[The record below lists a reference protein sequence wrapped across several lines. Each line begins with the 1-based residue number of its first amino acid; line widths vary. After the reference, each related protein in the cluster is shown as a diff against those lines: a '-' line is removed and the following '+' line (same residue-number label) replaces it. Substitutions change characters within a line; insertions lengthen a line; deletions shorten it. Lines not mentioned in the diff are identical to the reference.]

1 MARISTYDRDLVLS
15 RDDILIGSDAENT
28 SVTRNYSVGS
38 LIDFISLSSGG
49 VVDTNYYLSA
59 ITANQTTGVV
69 TFTVNG
75 IQDQTLTLGTAA
87 FSASTDFAPSN
98 VSFNTSQVI
107 SENDITA
114 YYLNVSGNGTA
125 GQLLASDGDGSFSW
139 VSSASISDTN
149 FYLNGITKNG
159 NVLTFAVNGASDQT
173 FTFGSAAFE
182 SVASIKTQLASGLA
196 VTDLDTSGLG
206 TLAFLAEVD
215 TNEIANDSITTLKVA
230 ANAITEEKLKI
241 SNSAV
246 SGYAL
251 VSDGADGFSWAANST
266 ANYYLTAVTQNNNTL
281 TFDVGGGFSGTD
293 PTFTFGGAA
302 FKDVEATVTG
312 RNSARIPRADHTH
325 SMSHVTD
332 AGSLA
337 TLSAVGTS
345 NISNSAVTA
354 AKLSPSVGTNGQV
367 LALDGSG
374 NLVWT
379 AAGAGAS
386 NFLALS
392 DTPSSYTANPG
403 DILKVNSGTNGLEFS
418 SFKVSNVDNFTTVNT
433 GTAGKV
439 LAIDVNNQGG
449 TNHLGLK
456 WIDTSQ
462 VGATTFTGLT
472 DTASSIGSAHQIAVV
487 NAAANKVEF
496 RTLDANMVPDDIITS
511 AKIADDAIITALIAD
526 DAITTALIADNA
538 VGTNQING
546 NAVVAAKLATSAVET
561 AKINNLAV
569 TTAKIANTN
578 VTLAKLN
585 SDVTVSALPN
595 AANTRTTWDTSN
607 NLQIDWYVNGNN
619 EMRLLADGT
628 LNVDGD
634 VVAFSTVVASD
645 KNLKD
650 NIQNIENPIEK
661 IKQLNGV
668 TFDWKR
674 NGKPSGGIIAQ
685 DVDVAMPSLV
695 SETEDL
701 EKGLSHK
708 TVDYNGIIGLLVETV
723 KEQQNQIDDLKARL
737 QA

>member
-28 SVTRNYSVGS
+28 SVTRNFSVGS

-49 VVDTNYYLSA
+49 VVDTNFYLSA

-69 TFTVNG
+69 TFEVTGN
-75 IQDQTLTLGTAA
+75 TNKELTLGTAA
-87 FSASTDFAPSN
+87 FSAATSFMASDAT
-98 VSFNTSQVI
+98 FNTAAVVA
-107 SENDITA
+107 ENDITA
-114 YYLNVSGNGTA
+114 YYLNVSGNGTS

-159 NVLTFAVNGASDQT
+159 NVLTFTVNGATDQT

-182 SVASIKTQLASGLA
+182 SVASIKTQLATGLA

-206 TLAFLAEVD
+206 SLAFLSEVD
-215 TNEIANDSITTLKVA
+215 TNEIANDGITTLKVA
-230 ANAITEEKLKI
+230 ADAITEEKLKI

-266 ANYYLTAVTQNNNTL
+266 ANYYLQAVTQNSNTL

-293 PTFTFGGAA
+293 PTFTFGSSAFADLQTSTTDRNAA
-302 FKDVEATVTG
+302 RVAKA
-312 RNSARIPRADHTH
+312 NHTH
-325 SMSHVTD
+325 VMSHITD

-345 NISNSAVTA
+345 NLSNSAVTA
-354 AKLSPSVGTNGQV
+354 AKLSPSLGTNGQV

-379 AAGAGAS
+379 TAGSGAS
-386 NFLALS
+386 TFVAMS
-392 DTPSSYTANPG
+392 DTPGSFGSAG
-403 DILKVNSGTNGLEFS
+403 QMLVVNAGQNALQFQD
-418 SFKVSNVDNFTTVNT
+418 FKVANVNNFTTVNT
-433 GTAGKV
+433 GTSGKV
-439 LAIDVNNQGG
+439 LAVDVNNQGS
-449 TNHLGLK
+449 TSYKGLK
-456 WIDTSQ
+456 WIDTDQ
-462 VGATTFTGLT
+462 VGSTTFTALN
-472 DTASSIGSAHQIAVV
+472 DTPASIGSAHQLLTV
-487 NAAANKVEF
+487 NAAGNALEF
-496 RTLDANMVPDDIITS
+496 RALDANHLVNDIIT
-511 AKIADDAIITALIAD
+511 TAMIAD
-526 DAITTALIADNA
+526 DAITSALIADNA
-538 VGTNQING
+538 ITNALMADNAIDSTEIAA
-546 NAVVAAKLATSAVET
+546 NAVIE
-561 AKINNLAV
+561 AKIGTGAVTVNKIGNLAV
-569 TTAKIANTN
+569 TEGKLAANA
-578 VTLAKLN
+578 VALAKLK
-585 SDVTVSALPN
+585 SDVTLSALPN
-595 AANTRTTWDTSN
+595 AANTRTSWDTSGN
-607 NLQIDWYVNGNN
+607 TKIDWYVNGNN
-619 EMRLLADGT
+619 EMRLEADGD
-628 LNVDGD
+628 LQVDGD
-634 VVAFSTVVASD
+634 VIAFSSVVASD
-645 KNLKD
+645 KNLKE
-650 NIQNIENPIEK
+650 NIQNIEDPIEK

-701 EKGLSHK
+701 ERGFSHK

>member
-28 SVTRNYSVGS
+28 SVTRNFSVGS

-49 VVDTNYYLSA
+49 VVDTNFYLSA

-69 TFTVNG
+69 TFEVTGN
-75 IQDQTLTLGTAA
+75 TNKELTLGTAA
-87 FSASTDFAPSN
+87 FSAATSFMASDAT
-98 VSFNTSQVI
+98 FNTAAVVA
-107 SENDITA
+107 ENDITA
-114 YYLNVSGNGTA
+114 YYLNVSGNGTS

-159 NVLTFAVNGASDQT
+159 NVLTFTVNGATDQT

-182 SVASIKTQLASGLA
+182 SVASIKTQLATGLA

-206 TLAFLAEVD
+206 SLAFLSEVD
-215 TNEIANDSITTLKVA
+215 TNEIANDGITTLKVA
-230 ANAITEEKLKI
+230 ADAITEEKLKI

-266 ANYYLTAVTQNNNTL
+266 ANYYLQAVTQNSNTL

-293 PTFTFGGAA
+293 PTFTFGSSAFADLQTSTTDRNAA
-302 FKDVEATVTG
+302 RVAKA
-312 RNSARIPRADHTH
+312 NHTH
-325 SMSHVTD
+325 VMSHITD

-354 AKLSPSVGTNGQV
+354 VKLSPSVGTTGQV

-374 NLVWT
+374 NLVWST
-379 AAGAGAS
+379 AGSGAS
-386 NFLALS
+386 TFVAMS
-392 DTPSSYTANPG
+392 DTPGSFGSAG
-403 DILKVNSGTNGLEFS
+403 QMLVVNAGQNALQFQD
-418 SFKVSNVDNFTTVNT
+418 FKVANVNNFTTVNT
-433 GTAGKV
+433 GTSGKV
-439 LAIDVNNQGG
+439 LAVDVNNQGS
-449 TNHLGLK
+449 TSYKGLK
-456 WIDTSQ
+456 WIDTDQ
-462 VGATTFTGLT
+462 VGSTTFTALN
-472 DTASSIGSAHQIAVV
+472 DTPASIGSAHQLLTV
-487 NAAANKVEF
+487 NAAGNALEF
-496 RTLDANMVPDDIITS
+496 RALDANHLVNDIIT
-511 AKIADDAIITALIAD
+511 TAMIAD
-526 DAITTALIADNA
+526 DAITSALIADNA
-538 VGTNQING
+538 ITNALMADNAIDSTEIAA
-546 NAVVAAKLATSAVET
+546 NAVIE
-561 AKINNLAV
+561 AKIGTGAVTVGKIGGLAV
-569 TTAKIANTN
+569 TEAKIAANA
-578 VTLAKLN
+578 VALAKLK
-585 SDVTVSALPN
+585 SDVTLSALPN
-595 AANTRTTWDTSN
+595 AANTRTSWDTSGN
-607 NLQIDWYVNGNN
+607 TKIDWYVNGNN
-619 EMRLLADGT
+619 EMRLEADGD
-628 LNVDGD
+628 LQVDGD
-634 VVAFSTVVASD
+634 VIAFSSVVASD
-645 KNLKD
+645 KNLKE
-650 NIQNIENPIEK
+650 NIQNIEDPIEK

-701 EKGLSHK
+701 ERGFSHK

>member
-28 SVTRNYSVGS
+28 NVTRNFSVGS

-49 VVDTNYYLSA
+49 VVDTNFYLSA

-69 TFTVNG
+69 TFTVTGGTN
-75 IQDQTLTLGTAA
+75 QELTLGTAA
-87 FSASTDFAPSN
+87 FSAASSFMASDAT
-98 VSFNTSQVI
+98 FNTAAVVAQ
-107 SENDITA
+107 NDITA
-114 YYLNVSGNGTA
+114 YYLNVSGNGTS

-149 FYLNGITKNG
+149 FYLDGITRNG
-159 NVLTFAVNGASDQT
+159 NVLTFSVNGASNPA

-182 SVASIKTQLASGLA
+182 SVASIKTQLATGLA

-206 TLAFLAEVD
+206 ALAFLAEAD
-215 TNEIANDSITTLKVA
+215 TNQITNDAITTLKVA
-230 ANAITEEKLKI
+230 ADAITEEKLKI

-266 ANYYLTAVTQNNNTL
+266 ANYYLQAVTQNNNTL

-293 PTFTFGGAA
+293 PTFTFGSSAFADLQTSTTDRNAA
-302 FKDVEATVTG
+302 RVAKA
-312 RNSARIPRADHTH
+312 NHTH
-325 SMSHVTD
+325 VMSHITD

-354 AKLSPSVGTNGQV
+354 AKLSPSLGTNGQV
-367 LALDGSG
+367 LALNSSG
-374 NLVWT
+374 DLVWT
-379 AAGAGAS
+379 TAGSGAS
-386 NFLALS
+386 TFIAMS
-392 DTPSSYTANPG
+392 DTPSSFGNAG
-403 DILKVNSGTNGLEFS
+403 QMLVVNAGTNALQFQD
-418 SFKVSNVDNFTTVNT
+418 FKVANVNNFTTVNT
-433 GTAGKV
+433 GTSGKV
-439 LAIDVNNQGG
+439 LAVDVNNQGS
-449 TNHLGLK
+449 TNYKGLK
-456 WIDTSQ
+456 WIDTDQ
-462 VGATTFTGLT
+462 VGSTTFTALN
-472 DTASSIGSAHQIAVV
+472 DTPASIGSAHQLLTV
-487 NAAANKVEF
+487 NAAGNALEF
-496 RTLDANMVPDDIITS
+496 RALDANHLVNDIIT
-511 AKIADDAIITALIAD
+511 TAMIAD
-526 DAITTALIADNA
+526 DAITSALIADNA
-538 VGTNQING
+538 ITNALMADNAIDSTEIAA
-546 NAVVAAKLATSAVET
+546 NAVIE
-561 AKINNLAV
+561 AKIGTGAVTVNKIGNLAV
-569 TTAKIANTN
+569 TEGKLAANA
-578 VTLAKLN
+578 VALAKLK
-585 SDVTVSALPN
+585 SDVTLSALPN
-595 AANTRTTWDTSN
+595 AANTRTEWDTSGN
-607 NLQIDWYVNGNN
+607 TKIDFYVNGNN
-619 EMRLLADGT
+619 EMRLEADGD
-628 LNVDGD
+628 LQVDGD
-634 VVAFSTVVASD
+634 VIAFSSVVASD

-701 EKGLSHK
+701 ERGFSHK

-723 KEQQNQIDDLKARL
+723 KEQQNQIDDLKAQL
-737 QA
+737 QG

>member
-28 SVTRNYSVGS
+28 SVTRNFSVGS

-49 VVDTNYYLSA
+49 VVDTNFYLSA

-69 TFTVNG
+69 TFEVTGN
-75 IQDQTLTLGTAA
+75 TNKELTLGTAA
-87 FSASTDFAPSN
+87 FSAATSFMASDAT
-98 VSFNTSQVI
+98 FNTAAVVA
-107 SENDITA
+107 ENDITA
-114 YYLNVSGNGTA
+114 YYLNVSGNGTS

-159 NVLTFAVNGASDQT
+159 NVLTFTVNGATDQT

-182 SVASIKTQLASGLA
+182 SVASIKTQLATGLA

-206 TLAFLAEVD
+206 SLAFLSEVD
-215 TNEIANDSITTLKVA
+215 TNEIANDGITTLKVA
-230 ANAITEEKLKI
+230 ADAITEEKLKI

-266 ANYYLTAVTQNNNTL
+266 ANYYLQAVTQNSNTL

-293 PTFTFGGAA
+293 PTFTFGSSAFADLQTSTTDRNAA
-302 FKDVEATVTG
+302 RVAKA
-312 RNSARIPRADHTH
+312 NHTH
-325 SMSHVTD
+325 VMSHITD

-354 AKLSPSVGTNGQV
+354 VKLSPSVGTTGQV

-374 NLVWT
+374 NLVWST
-379 AAGAGAS
+379 AGSGAS
-386 NFLALS
+386 TFVAMS
-392 DTPSSYTANPG
+392 DTPGSFGSAG
-403 DILKVNSGTNGLEFS
+403 QILVVNAGQNALQFQD
-418 SFKVSNVDNFTTVNT
+418 FKVANVNNFTTVNT
-433 GTAGKV
+433 GTSGKV
-439 LAIDVNNQGG
+439 LAVDVNNQGS
-449 TNHLGLK
+449 TSYKGLK
-456 WIDTSQ
+456 WIDTDQ
-462 VGATTFTGLT
+462 VGSTTFTALN
-472 DTASSIGSAHQIAVV
+472 DTPASIGSAHQLLTV
-487 NAAANKVEF
+487 NAAGNALEF
-496 RTLDANMVPDDIITS
+496 RALDANHLVNDIIT
-511 AKIADDAIITALIAD
+511 TAMIAD
-526 DAITTALIADNA
+526 DAITSALIADNA
-538 VGTNQING
+538 ITNALMADNAIDSTEIAA
-546 NAVVAAKLATSAVET
+546 NAVIE
-561 AKINNLAV
+561 AKIGTGAVTVNKIGNLAV
-569 TTAKIANTN
+569 TEGKLAANA
-578 VTLAKLN
+578 VALAKLK
-585 SDVTVSALPN
+585 SDVTLSALPN
-595 AANTRTTWDTSN
+595 AANTRTSWDTSGN
-607 NLQIDWYVNGNN
+607 TKIDWYVNGNN
-619 EMRLLADGT
+619 EMRLEADGD
-628 LNVDGD
+628 LQVDGD
-634 VVAFSTVVASD
+634 VIAFSSVVASD
-645 KNLKD
+645 KNLKE
-650 NIQNIENPIEK
+650 NIQNIEDPIEK

-701 EKGLSHK
+701 ERGFSHK

>member
-28 SVTRNYSVGS
+28 SVTRNFSVGS

-49 VVDTNYYLSA
+49 VVDTNFYLSA

-69 TFTVNG
+69 TFEVTGN
-75 IQDQTLTLGTAA
+75 TNKELTLGTAA
-87 FSASTDFAPSN
+87 FSAATSFMASDAT
-98 VSFNTSQVI
+98 FNTAAVVA
-107 SENDITA
+107 ENDITA
-114 YYLNVSGNGTA
+114 YYLNVSGNGTS

-159 NVLTFAVNGASDQT
+159 NVLTFTVNGATDQT

-182 SVASIKTQLASGLA
+182 SVASIKTQLATGLA

-206 TLAFLAEVD
+206 SLAFLSEVD
-215 TNEIANDSITTLKVA
+215 TNEIANDGITTLKVA
-230 ANAITEEKLKI
+230 ADAITEEKLKI

-266 ANYYLTAVTQNNNTL
+266 ANYYLQAVTQNSNTL

-293 PTFTFGGAA
+293 PTFTFGSSAFADLQTSTTDRNAA
-302 FKDVEATVTG
+302 RVAKA
-312 RNSARIPRADHTH
+312 NHTH
-325 SMSHVTD
+325 VMSHITD

-337 TLSAVGTS
+337 TLSAIGTS

-354 AKLSPSVGTNGQV
+354 VKLSPSVGTTGQV

-374 NLVWT
+374 NLVWST
-379 AAGAGAS
+379 AGSGAS
-386 NFLALS
+386 TFVAMS
-392 DTPSSYTANPG
+392 DTPGSFGSAG
-403 DILKVNSGTNGLEFS
+403 QMLVVNAGQNALQFQD
-418 SFKVSNVDNFTTVNT
+418 FKVANVNNFTTVNT
-433 GTAGKV
+433 GTSGKV
-439 LAIDVNNQGG
+439 LAVDVNNQGS
-449 TNHLGLK
+449 TSYKGLK
-456 WIDTSQ
+456 WIDTDQ
-462 VGATTFTGLT
+462 VGSTTFTALN
-472 DTASSIGSAHQIAVV
+472 DTPASIGSAHQLLTV
-487 NAAANKVEF
+487 NAAGNALEF
-496 RTLDANMVPDDIITS
+496 RALDANHLVNDIIT
-511 AKIADDAIITALIAD
+511 TAMIAD
-526 DAITTALIADNA
+526 DAITSALIADNA
-538 VGTNQING
+538 ITNALMADNAIDSSEIAA
-546 NAVVAAKLATSAVET
+546 NAVIE
-561 AKINNLAV
+561 AKIGTGAVTVNKIGNLAV
-569 TTAKIANTN
+569 TEGKLAANA
-578 VTLAKLN
+578 VALAKLK
-585 SDVTVSALPN
+585 SDVTLSALPN
-595 AANTRTTWDTSN
+595 AATTRTEWDTSGN
-607 NLQIDWYVNGNN
+607 TKIDFYVNGNN
-619 EMRLLADGT
+619 EMRLEADGD
-628 LNVDGD
+628 LQVDGD
-634 VVAFSTVVASD
+634 VIAFSSVVASD
-645 KNLKD
+645 KNLKE
-650 NIQNIENPIEK
+650 NIQNIEDPIEK

-701 EKGLSHK
+701 ERGFSHK

>member
-28 SVTRNYSVGS
+28 NVTRNFSVGS

-49 VVDTNYYLSA
+49 VVDTNFYLSA

-69 TFTVNG
+69 TFEVTGN
-75 IQDQTLTLGTAA
+75 TNKELTLGTAA
-87 FSASTDFAPSN
+87 FSAATSFMASDAT
-98 VSFNTSQVI
+98 FNTAAVVA
-107 SENDITA
+107 ENDITA
-114 YYLNVSGNGTA
+114 YYLNVSGNGTS

-159 NVLTFAVNGASDQT
+159 NVLTFTVNGATDQT

-182 SVASIKTQLASGLA
+182 SVASIKTQLATGLA

-206 TLAFLAEVD
+206 SLAFLSEVD
-215 TNEIANDSITTLKVA
+215 TNEIANDGITTLKVA
-230 ANAITEEKLKI
+230 ADAITEEKLKI

-266 ANYYLTAVTQNNNTL
+266 ANYYLQAVTQNSNTL

-293 PTFTFGGAA
+293 PTFTFGSSAFADLQTSTTDRNAA
-302 FKDVEATVTG
+302 RVAKA
-312 RNSARIPRADHTH
+312 NHTH
-325 SMSHVTD
+325 VMSHITD

-354 AKLSPSVGTNGQV
+354 IKLSPSVGTTGQV

-374 NLVWT
+374 NLVWST
-379 AAGAGAS
+379 AGSGAS
-386 NFLALS
+386 TFVAMS
-392 DTPSSYTANPG
+392 DTPGSFGSAG
-403 DILKVNSGTNGLEFS
+403 QMLVVNAGQNALQFQD
-418 SFKVSNVDNFTTVNT
+418 FKVANVNNFTTVNT
-433 GTAGKV
+433 GTSGKV
-439 LAIDVNNQGG
+439 LAVDVNNQGS
-449 TNHLGLK
+449 TSYKGLK
-456 WIDTSQ
+456 WIDTDQ
-462 VGATTFTGLT
+462 VGSTTFTALN
-472 DTASSIGSAHQIAVV
+472 DTPASIGSAHQLLTV
-487 NAAANKVEF
+487 NAAGNALEF
-496 RTLDANMVPDDIITS
+496 RALDANHLVNDIIT
-511 AKIADDAIITALIAD
+511 TAMIAD
-526 DAITTALIADNA
+526 DAITSALIADNA
-538 VGTNQING
+538 ITNALMADNAIDSTEIAA
-546 NAVVAAKLATSAVET
+546 NAVIE
-561 AKINNLAV
+561 AKIGTGAVTVNKIGNLAV
-569 TTAKIANTN
+569 TEGKLAANA
-578 VTLAKLN
+578 VALAKLK
-585 SDVTVSALPN
+585 SDVTLSALPN
-595 AANTRTTWDTSN
+595 AANTRTEWDTSGN
-607 NLQIDWYVNGNN
+607 TKIDFYVNGNN
-619 EMRLLADGT
+619 EMRLEADGD
-628 LNVDGD
+628 LQVDGD
-634 VVAFSTVVASD
+634 VIAFSSVVASD
-645 KNLKD
+645 KNLKE
-650 NIQNIENPIEK
+650 NIQNIEDPIEK

-701 EKGLSHK
+701 ERGFSHK

>member
-28 SVTRNYSVGS
+28 SVTRNFSVGS

-49 VVDTNYYLSA
+49 VVDTNFYLSA

-69 TFTVNG
+69 TFEVTGN
-75 IQDQTLTLGTAA
+75 TNKELTLGTAA
-87 FSASTDFAPSN
+87 FSAATSFMASDAT
-98 VSFNTSQVI
+98 FNTAAVVA
-107 SENDITA
+107 ENDITA
-114 YYLNVSGNGTA
+114 YYLNVSGNGTS

-159 NVLTFAVNGASDQT
+159 NVLTFTVNGATDQT

-182 SVASIKTQLASGLA
+182 SVASIKTQLATGLA

-206 TLAFLAEVD
+206 SLAFLSEVD
-215 TNEIANDSITTLKVA
+215 TNEIANDGITTLKVA
-230 ANAITEEKLKI
+230 ADAITEEKLKI

-266 ANYYLTAVTQNNNTL
+266 ANYYLQAVTQNSNTL

-293 PTFTFGGAA
+293 PTFTFGSSAFADLQTSTTDRNAA
-302 FKDVEATVTG
+302 RVAKA
-312 RNSARIPRADHTH
+312 NHTH
-325 SMSHVTD
+325 VMSHITD

-354 AKLSPSVGTNGQV
+354 VKLSPSVGTTGQV

-374 NLVWT
+374 NLVWST
-379 AAGAGAS
+379 AGSGAS
-386 NFLALS
+386 TFVAMS
-392 DTPSSYTANPG
+392 DTPGSFGSAG
-403 DILKVNSGTNGLEFS
+403 QMLVVNAGQNALQFQD
-418 SFKVSNVDNFTTVNT
+418 FKVANVNNFTTVNT
-433 GTAGKV
+433 GTSGKV
-439 LAIDVNNQGG
+439 LAVDVNNQGS
-449 TNHLGLK
+449 TSYKGLK
-456 WIDTSQ
+456 WIDTDQ
-462 VGATTFTGLT
+462 VGSTTFTALN
-472 DTASSIGSAHQIAVV
+472 DTPASIGSAHQLLTV
-487 NAAANKVEF
+487 NAAGNALEF
-496 RTLDANMVPDDIITS
+496 RALDANHLVNDIIT
-511 AKIADDAIITALIAD
+511 TAMIAD
-526 DAITTALIADNA
+526 DAITSALIADNA
-538 VGTNQING
+538 ITNALMADNAIDSTEIAA
-546 NAVVAAKLATSAVET
+546 NAVIE
-561 AKINNLAV
+561 AKIGTGAVTVNKIGNLAV
-569 TTAKIANTN
+569 TEGKLAANA
-578 VTLAKLN
+578 VALAKLK
-585 SDVTVSALPN
+585 SDVTLSALPN
-595 AANTRTTWDTSN
+595 AANTRTSWDTSGN
-607 NLQIDWYVNGNN
+607 TKIDWYVNGNN
-619 EMRLLADGT
+619 EMRLEADGD
-628 LNVDGD
+628 LQVDGD
-634 VVAFSTVVASD
+634 VIAFSSVVASD
-645 KNLKD
+645 KNLKE
-650 NIQNIENPIEK
+650 NIQNIEDPIEK

-701 EKGLSHK
+701 ERGFSHK

>member
-28 SVTRNYSVGS
+28 SVTRNFSVGS

-49 VVDTNYYLSA
+49 VVDTNFYLSA

-69 TFTVNG
+69 TFEVTGN
-75 IQDQTLTLGTAA
+75 TNKELTLGTAA
-87 FSASTDFAPSN
+87 FSAATSFMASDAT
-98 VSFNTSQVI
+98 FNTAAVVA
-107 SENDITA
+107 ENDITA
-114 YYLNVSGNGTA
+114 YYLNVSGNGTS

-159 NVLTFAVNGASDQT
+159 NVLTFTVNGATDQT

-182 SVASIKTQLASGLA
+182 SVASIKTQLATGLA

-206 TLAFLAEVD
+206 SLAFLSEVD
-215 TNEIANDSITTLKVA
+215 TNEIANDGITTLKVA
-230 ANAITEEKLKI
+230 ADAITEEKLKI

-266 ANYYLTAVTQNNNTL
+266 ANYYLQAVTQNSNTL

-293 PTFTFGGAA
+293 PTFTFGSSAFADLQTSTTDRNAA
-302 FKDVEATVTG
+302 RVAKA
-312 RNSARIPRADHTH
+312 NHTH
-325 SMSHVTD
+325 VMSHITD

-337 TLSAVGTS
+337 TLSAIGTS

-354 AKLSPSVGTNGQV
+354 VKLSPSVGTTGQV

-374 NLVWT
+374 NLVWST
-379 AAGAGAS
+379 AGSGAS
-386 NFLALS
+386 TFVAMS
-392 DTPSSYTANPG
+392 DTPGSFGSAG
-403 DILKVNSGTNGLEFS
+403 QMLVVNAGQNALQFQD
-418 SFKVSNVDNFTTVNT
+418 FKVANVNNFTTVNT
-433 GTAGKV
+433 GTSGKV
-439 LAIDVNNQGG
+439 LAVDVNNQGS
-449 TNHLGLK
+449 TSYKGLK
-456 WIDTSQ
+456 WIDTDQ
-462 VGATTFTGLT
+462 VGSTTFTALN
-472 DTASSIGSAHQIAVV
+472 DTPASIGSAHQLLTV
-487 NAAANKVEF
+487 NAAGNALEF
-496 RTLDANMVPDDIITS
+496 RALDANHLVNDIIT
-511 AKIADDAIITALIAD
+511 TAMIAD
-526 DAITTALIADNA
+526 DAITSALIADNA
-538 VGTNQING
+538 ITNALMADNAIDSSEIAA
-546 NAVVAAKLATSAVET
+546 NAVIE
-561 AKINNLAV
+561 AKIGTGAVTVNKIGNLAV
-569 TTAKIANTN
+569 TEGKLAANA
-578 VTLAKLN
+578 VALAKLK
-585 SDVTVSALPN
+585 SDVTLSALPN
-595 AANTRTTWDTSN
+595 AATTRTEWDTSGN
-607 NLQIDWYVNGNN
+607 TKIDFYVNGNN
-619 EMRLLADGT
+619 EMRLEADGD
-628 LNVDGD
+628 LQVDGD
-634 VVAFSTVVASD
+634 VIAFSSVVASD
-645 KNLKD
+645 KNLKE
-650 NIQNIENPIEK
+650 NIQNIEDPIEK
-661 IKQLNGV
+661 IKQLDGV

-701 EKGLSHK
+701 ERGFSHK

>member
-28 SVTRNYSVGS
+28 SVTRNFSVGS

-69 TFTVNG
+69 TFEVTGN
-75 IQDQTLTLGTAA
+75 TNKELTLGTAA
-87 FSASTDFAPSN
+87 FSAASSFMASDAT
-98 VSFNTSQVI
+98 FNTAAVV

-114 YYLNVSGNGTA
+114 YYLNVSGNGTS

-159 NVLTFAVNGASDQT
+159 NVLTFSVNGATDQT

-206 TLAFLAEVD
+206 SLAFLSEVD
-215 TNEIANDSITTLKVA
+215 TNEIANDGITTLKVA
-230 ANAITEEKLKI
+230 ADAITEEKLKI

-266 ANYYLTAVTQNNNTL
+266 ANYYLQAVTQNSNTL

-293 PTFTFGGAA
+293 PTFTFGSSAFADLQTSTTDRNAA
-302 FKDVEATVTG
+302 RVAKA
-312 RNSARIPRADHTH
+312 NHTH
-325 SMSHVTD
+325 VMSHITD

-354 AKLSPSVGTNGQV
+354 IKLSPSVGTTGQV

-374 NLVWT
+374 NLVWST
-379 AAGAGAS
+379 AGSGAS
-386 NFLALS
+386 TFVAMS
-392 DTPSSYTANPG
+392 DTPGSFGSAG
-403 DILKVNSGTNGLEFS
+403 QMLVVNAGQNALEFQD
-418 SFKVSNVDNFTTVNT
+418 FKVANVNNFTTVNT
-433 GTAGKV
+433 GTSGKV
-439 LAIDVNNQGG
+439 LAVDVNNQGS
-449 TNHLGLK
+449 TSYKGLK
-456 WIDTSQ
+456 WIDTDQ
-462 VGATTFTGLT
+462 VGSTTFTALN
-472 DTASSIGSAHQIAVV
+472 DTPASIGSAHQLLTV
-487 NAAANKVEF
+487 NAAGNALEF
-496 RTLDANMVPDDIITS
+496 RALDANHLVNDIIT
-511 AKIADDAIITALIAD
+511 TAMIAD
-526 DAITTALIADNA
+526 DAITSALIADNA
-538 VGTNQING
+538 ITNALMADNAIDSTEIAA
-546 NAVVAAKLATSAVET
+546 NAVIE
-561 AKINNLAV
+561 AKIGTGAVTVNKIGNLAV
-569 TTAKIANTN
+569 TEGKLAANA
-578 VTLAKLN
+578 VALAKLK
-585 SDVTVSALPN
+585 SDVTLSALPN
-595 AANTRTTWDTSN
+595 AANTRTEWDTSGN
-607 NLQIDWYVNGNN
+607 TKIDFYVNGNN
-619 EMRLLADGT
+619 EMRLEADGD
-628 LNVDGD
+628 LQVDGD
-634 VVAFSTVVASD
+634 VIAFSSVVASD
-645 KNLKD
+645 KNLKE
-650 NIQNIENPIEK
+650 NIQNIEDPIEK

-701 EKGLSHK
+701 ERGFSHK

-723 KEQQNQIDDLKARL
+723 KEQQNQIDDLKAQL
-737 QA
+737 QG

>member
-28 SVTRNYSVGS
+28 NVTRNFSVGS

-49 VVDTNYYLSA
+49 VVDTNFYLSA

-69 TFTVNG
+69 TFTVTGGTN
-75 IQDQTLTLGTAA
+75 QELTLGTAA
-87 FSASTDFAPSN
+87 FSAASSFMASDAT
-98 VSFNTSQVI
+98 FNTAAVV

-114 YYLNVSGNGTA
+114 YYLNVSGNGTS

-159 NVLTFAVNGASDQT
+159 NVLTFSVNGASNPT

-182 SVASIKTQLASGLA
+182 SVASIKTQLATGLA

-206 TLAFLAEVD
+206 ALAFLAEAD
-215 TNEIANDSITTLKVA
+215 TNQITNDAITTLKVA
-230 ANAITEEKLKI
+230 ADAITEEKLKI

-293 PTFTFGGAA
+293 PTFTFGSSAFADLQTSTTDRNAA
-302 FKDVEATVTG
+302 RVAKA
-312 RNSARIPRADHTH
+312 NHTH
-325 SMSHVTD
+325 VMSHITD

-354 AKLSPSVGTNGQV
+354 AKLSPSLGTNGQV
-367 LALDGSG
+367 LALNSSG
-374 NLVWT
+374 DLVWT
-379 AAGAGAS
+379 TAGSGAS
-386 NFLALS
+386 TFIAMS
-392 DTPSSYTANPG
+392 DTPSSFGNAGQMLVINA
-403 DILKVNSGTNGLEFS
+403 GTNALQFQD
-418 SFKVSNVDNFTTVNT
+418 FKVANTNHFTTVNT
-433 GTAGKV
+433 GTSGKV
-439 LAIDVNNQGG
+439 LAVDVNNQGS
-449 TNHLGLK
+449 TSYKGLK
-456 WIDTSQ
+456 WIDTDQ
-462 VGATTFTGLT
+462 VGSTTFTALN
-472 DTASSIGSAHQIAVV
+472 DTPASIGSAHQLLTV
-487 NAAANKVEF
+487 NAAGNALEF
-496 RTLDANMVPDDIITS
+496 RALDANHLVNDIIT
-511 AKIADDAIITALIAD
+511 TAMIAD
-526 DAITTALIADNA
+526 DAITSALIADNA
-538 VGTNQING
+538 ITNALMADNAIDSSEIAA
-546 NAVVAAKLATSAVET
+546 NAVIE
-561 AKINNLAV
+561 AKIGTGAVTVNKIGNLAV
-569 TTAKIANTN
+569 TEAKLAANA
-578 VTLAKLN
+578 VALAKLK
-585 SDVTVSALPN
+585 SDVTLSALPN
-595 AANTRTTWDTSN
+595 AANTRTSWDTSGN
-607 NLQIDWYVNGNN
+607 TKIDWYVNGSN
-619 EMRLLADGT
+619 EMRLEADGD
-628 LNVDGD
+628 LQVDGD
-634 VVAFSTVVASD
+634 VIAFSSVVASD

-701 EKGLSHK
+701 ERGFSHK

-723 KEQQNQIDDLKARL
+723 KEQQNQIDDLKAQL
-737 QA
+737 QG

>member
-28 SVTRNYSVGS
+28 NVTRNFSVGS

-49 VVDTNYYLSA
+49 VVDTNFYLSA

-69 TFTVNG
+69 TFEVTGN
-75 IQDQTLTLGTAA
+75 TNKELTLGTAA
-87 FSASTDFAPSN
+87 FSAATSFMASDAT
-98 VSFNTSQVI
+98 FNTAAVVA
-107 SENDITA
+107 ENDITA
-114 YYLNVSGNGTA
+114 YYLNVSGNGTS

-159 NVLTFAVNGASDQT
+159 NVLTFTVNGATDQT

-182 SVASIKTQLASGLA
+182 SVASIKTQLATGLA

-206 TLAFLAEVD
+206 SLAFLSEVD
-215 TNEIANDSITTLKVA
+215 TNEIANDGITTLKVA
-230 ANAITEEKLKI
+230 ADAITEEKLKI

-266 ANYYLTAVTQNNNTL
+266 ANYYLQAVTQNSNTL

-293 PTFTFGGAA
+293 PTFTFGSSAFADLQTSTTDRNAA
-302 FKDVEATVTG
+302 RVAKA
-312 RNSARIPRADHTH
+312 NHTH
-325 SMSHVTD
+325 VMSHITD

-337 TLSAVGTS
+337 TLSAIGTS

-354 AKLSPSVGTNGQV
+354 IKLSPSVGTTGQV

-374 NLVWT
+374 NLVWST
-379 AAGAGAS
+379 AGSGAS
-386 NFLALS
+386 TFVAMS
-392 DTPSSYTANPG
+392 DTPGSFGSAG
-403 DILKVNSGTNGLEFS
+403 QMLVVNAGQNALQFQD
-418 SFKVSNVDNFTTVNT
+418 FKVANVNNFTTVNT
-433 GTAGKV
+433 GTSGKV
-439 LAIDVNNQGG
+439 LAVDVNNQGS
-449 TNHLGLK
+449 TSYKGLK
-456 WIDTSQ
+456 WIDTDQ
-462 VGATTFTGLT
+462 VGSTTFTALN
-472 DTASSIGSAHQIAVV
+472 DTPASIGSAHQLLTV
-487 NAAANKVEF
+487 NAAGNALEF
-496 RTLDANMVPDDIITS
+496 RALDANHLVNDIIT
-511 AKIADDAIITALIAD
+511 TAMIAD
-526 DAITTALIADNA
+526 DAITSALIADNA
-538 VGTNQING
+538 ITNALMADNAIDSTEIAA
-546 NAVVAAKLATSAVET
+546 NAVIE
-561 AKINNLAV
+561 AKIGTGAVTVNKIGNLAV
-569 TTAKIANTN
+569 TEGKLAANA
-578 VTLAKLN
+578 VALAKLK
-585 SDVTVSALPN
+585 SDVTLSALPN
-595 AANTRTTWDTSN
+595 AANTRTEWDTSGN
-607 NLQIDWYVNGNN
+607 TKIDFYVNGNN
-619 EMRLLADGT
+619 EMRLEADGD
-628 LNVDGD
+628 LQVDGD
-634 VVAFSTVVASD
+634 VIAFSSVVASD
-645 KNLKD
+645 KNLKE
-650 NIQNIENPIEK
+650 NIQNIEDPIEK

-701 EKGLSHK
+701 ERGFSHK

>member
-28 SVTRNYSVGS
+28 SVTRNFSVGS

-49 VVDTNYYLSA
+49 VVDTNFYLSA

-69 TFTVNG
+69 TFEVTGN
-75 IQDQTLTLGTAA
+75 TNKELTLGTAA
-87 FSASTDFAPSN
+87 FSAATSFMASDAT
-98 VSFNTSQVI
+98 FNTAAVVA
-107 SENDITA
+107 ENDITA
-114 YYLNVSGNGTA
+114 YYLNVSGNGTS

-159 NVLTFAVNGASDQT
+159 NVLTFTVNGATDQT

-182 SVASIKTQLASGLA
+182 SVASIKTQLATGLA

-206 TLAFLAEVD
+206 SLAFLSEVD
-215 TNEIANDSITTLKVA
+215 TNEIANDGITTLKVA
-230 ANAITEEKLKI
+230 ADAITEEKLKI

-266 ANYYLTAVTQNNNTL
+266 ANYYLQAVTQNSNTL

-293 PTFTFGGAA
+293 PTFTFGSSAFADLQTSTTDRNAA
-302 FKDVEATVTG
+302 RVAKA
-312 RNSARIPRADHTH
+312 NHTH
-325 SMSHVTD
+325 VMSHITD

-354 AKLSPSVGTNGQV
+354 VKLSPSVGTTGQV

-374 NLVWT
+374 NLVWST
-379 AAGAGAS
+379 AGSGAS
-386 NFLALS
+386 TFVAMS
-392 DTPSSYTANPG
+392 DTPGSFGSAG
-403 DILKVNSGTNGLEFS
+403 QMLVVNAGQNALQFQD
-418 SFKVSNVDNFTTVNT
+418 FKVANVNNFTTVNT
-433 GTAGKV
+433 GTSGKV
-439 LAIDVNNQGG
+439 LAVDVNNQGS
-449 TNHLGLK
+449 TSYKGLK
-456 WIDTSQ
+456 WIDTDQ
-462 VGATTFTGLT
+462 VGSTTFTALN
-472 DTASSIGSAHQIAVV
+472 DTPASIGSAHQLLTV
-487 NAAANKVEF
+487 NAAGNALEF
-496 RTLDANMVPDDIITS
+496 RALDANHLVNDIIT
-511 AKIADDAIITALIAD
+511 TAMIAD
-526 DAITTALIADNA
+526 DAITSALIADNA
-538 VGTNQING
+538 ITNALMADNAIDSTEIAA
-546 NAVVAAKLATSAVET
+546 NAVIE
-561 AKINNLAV
+561 AKIGTGAVTVGKIGGLAV
-569 TTAKIANTN
+569 TEAKIAANA
-578 VTLAKLN
+578 VALAKLK
-585 SDVTVSALPN
+585 SDVTLSALPN
-595 AANTRTTWDTSN
+595 AANTRTEWDTSGN
-607 NLQIDWYVNGNN
+607 TKIDFYVNGNN
-619 EMRLLADGT
+619 EMRLEADGD
-628 LNVDGD
+628 LQVDGD
-634 VVAFSTVVASD
+634 VIAFSSVVASD
-645 KNLKD
+645 KNLKE
-650 NIQNIENPIEK
+650 NIQNIEDPIEK

-701 EKGLSHK
+701 ERGFSHK

>member
-28 SVTRNYSVGS
+28 NVTRNFSVGS

-49 VVDTNYYLSA
+49 VVDTNFYLSA

-69 TFTVNG
+69 TFEVTGN
-75 IQDQTLTLGTAA
+75 TNKELTLGTAA
-87 FSASTDFAPSN
+87 FSAASSFMASDAT
-98 VSFNTSQVI
+98 FNTAAVVAQ
-107 SENDITA
+107 NDITA
-114 YYLNVSGNGTA
+114 YYLNVSGNGTS

-149 FYLNGITKNG
+149 FYLDGITKNG
-159 NVLTFAVNGASDQT
+159 NVLTFSVNGASNPS

-182 SVASIKTQLASGLA
+182 SVASIKTQLATGLA

-206 TLAFLAEVD
+206 ALAFLAEAD
-215 TNEIANDSITTLKVA
+215 TNQITNDAITTLKVA
-230 ANAITEEKLKI
+230 ADAITEEKLKI

-293 PTFTFGGAA
+293 PTFTFGSSAFADLQTSTTDRNAA
-302 FKDVEATVTG
+302 RVAKA
-312 RNSARIPRADHTH
+312 NHTH
-325 SMSHVTD
+325 VMSHITD

-354 AKLSPSVGTNGQV
+354 AKLSPSLGTNGQV

-379 AAGAGAS
+379 TAGSGAS
-386 NFLALS
+386 TFIAMS
-392 DTPSSYTANPG
+392 DTPGSFGNAG
-403 DILKVNSGTNGLEFS
+403 QMLVVNAGTNALQFQD
-418 SFKVSNVDNFTTVNT
+418 FKVANTNHFTTVNT
-433 GTAGKV
+433 GTSGKV
-439 LAIDVNNQGG
+439 LAVDVNNQGS
-449 TNHLGLK
+449 TNYKGLK
-456 WIDTSQ
+456 WIDTDQ
-462 VGATTFTGLT
+462 VGSTTFTALN
-472 DTASSIGSAHQIAVV
+472 DTPASIGSAHQLLTV
-487 NAAANKVEF
+487 NAAGNALEF
-496 RTLDANMVPDDIITS
+496 RALDANHLVNDIIT
-511 AKIADDAIITALIAD
+511 TAMIAD
-526 DAITTALIADNA
+526 DAITTPLIADNA
-538 VGTNQING
+538 ITNALMADNAIDSAEIAA
-546 NAVVAAKLATSAVET
+546 NAVIE
-561 AKINNLAV
+561 AKIGTGAVTEGKIGNLAV
-569 TTAKIANTN
+569 TEGKIGANA
-578 VTLAKLN
+578 VALAKLKN
-585 SDVTVSALPN
+585 DVTLSALPN
-595 AANTRTTWDTSN
+595 AANTRTVWDTSGN
-607 NLQIDWYVNGNN
+607 TKIDFYVNGSN
-619 EMRLLADGT
+619 EMRLEADGD
-628 LNVDGD
+628 LQVDGD
-634 VVAFSTVVASD
+634 VIAFSSVVASD

-701 EKGLSHK
+701 ERGFSHK

-723 KEQQNQIDDLKARL
+723 KEQQNQIDDLKAQL
-737 QA
+737 QG

>member
-28 SVTRNYSVGS
+28 SVTRNFSVGS

-49 VVDTNYYLSA
+49 VVDTNFYLSA

-69 TFTVNG
+69 TFEVTGN
-75 IQDQTLTLGTAA
+75 TNKELTLGTAA
-87 FSASTDFAPSN
+87 FSAATSFMASDAT
-98 VSFNTSQVI
+98 FNTAAVVA
-107 SENDITA
+107 ENDITA
-114 YYLNVSGNGTA
+114 YYLNVSGNGTS

-159 NVLTFAVNGASDQT
+159 NVLTFTVNGATDQT

-182 SVASIKTQLASGLA
+182 SVASIKTQLATGLA

-206 TLAFLAEVD
+206 SLAFLSEVD
-215 TNEIANDSITTLKVA
+215 TNEIANDGITTLKVA
-230 ANAITEEKLKI
+230 ADAITEEKLKI

-266 ANYYLTAVTQNNNTL
+266 ANYYLQAVTQNSNTL

-293 PTFTFGGAA
+293 PTFTFGSSAFADLQTSTTDRNAA
-302 FKDVEATVTG
+302 RVAKA
-312 RNSARIPRADHTH
+312 NHTH
-325 SMSHVTD
+325 VMSHITD

-337 TLSAVGTS
+337 TLSAIGTS

-354 AKLSPSVGTNGQV
+354 VKLSPSVGTTGQV

-374 NLVWT
+374 NLVWST
-379 AAGAGAS
+379 AGSGAS
-386 NFLALS
+386 TFVAMS
-392 DTPSSYTANPG
+392 DTPGSFGSAG
-403 DILKVNSGTNGLEFS
+403 QMLVVNAGQNALQFQD
-418 SFKVSNVDNFTTVNT
+418 FKVANVNNFTTVNT
-433 GTAGKV
+433 GTSGKV
-439 LAIDVNNQGG
+439 LAVDVNNQGS
-449 TNHLGLK
+449 TSYKGLK
-456 WIDTSQ
+456 WIDTDQ
-462 VGATTFTGLT
+462 VGSTTFTALN
-472 DTASSIGSAHQIAVV
+472 DTPASIGSAHQLLTV
-487 NAAANKVEF
+487 NAAGNALEF
-496 RTLDANMVPDDIITS
+496 RALDANHLVNDIIT
-511 AKIADDAIITALIAD
+511 TAMIAD
-526 DAITTALIADNA
+526 DAITSALIADNA
-538 VGTNQING
+538 ITNALMADNAIDSSEIAA
-546 NAVVAAKLATSAVET
+546 NAVIE
-561 AKINNLAV
+561 AKIGTGAVTVNKIGNLAV
-569 TTAKIANTN
+569 TEGKLAANA
-578 VTLAKLN
+578 VALAKLK
-585 SDVTVSALPN
+585 SDVTLSALPN
-595 AANTRTTWDTSN
+595 AATTRTEWDTSGN
-607 NLQIDWYVNGNN
+607 TKIDFYVNGNN
-619 EMRLLADGT
+619 EMRLEADGD
-628 LNVDGD
+628 LQVDGD
-634 VVAFSTVVASD
+634 VIAFSSVVASD
-645 KNLKD
+645 KNLKE
-650 NIQNIENPIEK
+650 NIQNIKDPIEK

-701 EKGLSHK
+701 ERGFSHK

>member
-28 SVTRNYSVGS
+28 SVTRNFSVGS

-49 VVDTNYYLSA
+49 VVDTNFYLSA

-69 TFTVNG
+69 TFEVTGN
-75 IQDQTLTLGTAA
+75 TNKELTLGTAA
-87 FSASTDFAPSN
+87 FSAATSFMASDAT
-98 VSFNTSQVI
+98 FNTAAVVA
-107 SENDITA
+107 ENDITA
-114 YYLNVSGNGTA
+114 YYLNVSGNGTS

-159 NVLTFAVNGASDQT
+159 NVLTFTVNGATDQT

-182 SVASIKTQLASGLA
+182 SVASIKTQLATGLA

-206 TLAFLAEVD
+206 SLAFLSEVD
-215 TNEIANDSITTLKVA
+215 TNEIANDGITTLKVA
-230 ANAITEEKLKI
+230 ADAITEEKLKI

-266 ANYYLTAVTQNNNTL
+266 ANYYLQAVTQNSNTL

-293 PTFTFGGAA
+293 PTFTFGSSAFADLQTSTTDRNAA
-302 FKDVEATVTG
+302 RVAKA
-312 RNSARIPRADHTH
+312 NHTH
-325 SMSHVTD
+325 VMSHITD

-345 NISNSAVTA
+345 NLSNSAVTA
-354 AKLSPSVGTNGQV
+354 VKLSPSVGTTGQV

-374 NLVWT
+374 NLVWST
-379 AAGAGAS
+379 AGSGAS
-386 NFLALS
+386 TFVAMS
-392 DTPSSYTANPG
+392 DTPGSFGSAG
-403 DILKVNSGTNGLEFS
+403 QMLVVNAGQNALQFQD
-418 SFKVSNVDNFTTVNT
+418 FKVANVNNFTTVNT
-433 GTAGKV
+433 GTSGKV
-439 LAIDVNNQGG
+439 LAVDVNNQGS
-449 TNHLGLK
+449 TSYKGLK
-456 WIDTSQ
+456 WIDTDQ
-462 VGATTFTGLT
+462 VGSTTFTALN
-472 DTASSIGSAHQIAVV
+472 DTPASIGSAHQLLTV
-487 NAAANKVEF
+487 NAAGNALEF
-496 RTLDANMVPDDIITS
+496 RALDANHLVNDIIT
-511 AKIADDAIITALIAD
+511 TAMIAD
-526 DAITTALIADNA
+526 DAITSALIADNA
-538 VGTNQING
+538 ITNALMADNAIDSTEIAA
-546 NAVVAAKLATSAVET
+546 NAVIE
-561 AKINNLAV
+561 AKIGTGAVTVGKIGGLAV
-569 TTAKIANTN
+569 TEAKIAANA
-578 VTLAKLN
+578 VALAKLK
-585 SDVTVSALPN
+585 SDVTLSALPN
-595 AANTRTTWDTSN
+595 AANTRTSWDTSGN
-607 NLQIDWYVNGNN
+607 TKIDWYVNGNN
-619 EMRLLADGT
+619 EMRLEADGD
-628 LNVDGD
+628 LQVDGD
-634 VVAFSTVVASD
+634 VIAFSSVVASD
-645 KNLKD
+645 KNLKE
-650 NIQNIENPIEK
+650 NIQNIEDPIEK

-701 EKGLSHK
+701 ERGFSHK

>member
-28 SVTRNYSVGS
+28 SVTRNFSVGS

-49 VVDTNYYLSA
+49 VVDTNFYLSA

-69 TFTVNG
+69 TFEVTGN
-75 IQDQTLTLGTAA
+75 TNKELTLGTAA
-87 FSASTDFAPSN
+87 FSAATSFMASDAT
-98 VSFNTSQVI
+98 FNTAAVVA
-107 SENDITA
+107 ENDITA
-114 YYLNVSGNGTA
+114 YYLNVSGNGTS

-159 NVLTFAVNGASDQT
+159 NVLTFTVNGATDQT

-182 SVASIKTQLASGLA
+182 SVASIKTQLATGLA

-206 TLAFLAEVD
+206 SLAFLSEVD
-215 TNEIANDSITTLKVA
+215 TNEIANDGITTLKVA
-230 ANAITEEKLKI
+230 ADAITEEKLKI

-266 ANYYLTAVTQNNNTL
+266 ANYYLQAVTQNSNTL

-293 PTFTFGGAA
+293 PTFTFGSSAFADLQTSTTDRNAA
-302 FKDVEATVTG
+302 RVAKA
-312 RNSARIPRADHTH
+312 NHTH
-325 SMSHVTD
+325 VMSHITD

-337 TLSAVGTS
+337 TLSAIGTS

-354 AKLSPSVGTNGQV
+354 VKLSPSVGTTGQV

-374 NLVWT
+374 NLVWST
-379 AAGAGAS
+379 AGSGAS
-386 NFLALS
+386 TFVAMS
-392 DTPSSYTANPG
+392 DTPGSFGSAG
-403 DILKVNSGTNGLEFS
+403 QMLVVNAGQNALQFQD
-418 SFKVSNVDNFTTVNT
+418 FKVANVNNFTTVNT
-433 GTAGKV
+433 GTSGKV
-439 LAIDVNNQGG
+439 LAVDVNNQGS
-449 TNHLGLK
+449 TSYKGLK
-456 WIDTSQ
+456 WIDTDQ
-462 VGATTFTGLT
+462 VGSTTFTALN
-472 DTASSIGSAHQIAVV
+472 DTPASIGSAHQLLTV
-487 NAAANKVEF
+487 NAAGNALEF
-496 RTLDANMVPDDIITS
+496 RALDANHLVNDIIT
-511 AKIADDAIITALIAD
+511 TAMIAD
-526 DAITTALIADNA
+526 DAITSALIADNA
-538 VGTNQING
+538 ITNALMADNAIDSSEIAA
-546 NAVVAAKLATSAVET
+546 NAVIE
-561 AKINNLAV
+561 AKIGTGAVTVNKIGNLAV
-569 TTAKIANTN
+569 TEGKLAANA
-578 VTLAKLN
+578 VALAKSK
-585 SDVTVSALPN
+585 SDVTLSALPN
-595 AANTRTTWDTSN
+595 AATTRTEWDTSGN
-607 NLQIDWYVNGNN
+607 TKIDFYVNGNN
-619 EMRLLADGT
+619 EMRLEADGD
-628 LNVDGD
+628 LQVDGD
-634 VVAFSTVVASD
+634 VIAFSSVVASD
-645 KNLKD
+645 KNLKE
-650 NIQNIENPIEK
+650 NIQNIEDPIEK

-701 EKGLSHK
+701 ERGFSHK

>member
-28 SVTRNYSVGS
+28 NVTRNFSVGS
-38 LIDFISLSSGG
+38 LIDFISLSSDGI
-49 VVDTNYYLSA
+49 VDTNFYLSA

-69 TFTVNG
+69 TFEVTGN
-75 IQDQTLTLGTAA
+75 TNKELTLGTAA
-87 FSASTDFAPSN
+87 FSAATSFMASDAT
-98 VSFNTSQVI
+98 FNTAAVVA
-107 SENDITA
+107 ENDITA
-114 YYLNVSGNGTA
+114 YYLNVSGNGTS

-159 NVLTFAVNGASDQT
+159 NVLTFTVNGATDQT

-182 SVASIKTQLASGLA
+182 SVASIKTQLATGLA

-206 TLAFLAEVD
+206 SLAFLSEVD
-215 TNEIANDSITTLKVA
+215 TNEIANDGITTLKVA
-230 ANAITEEKLKI
+230 ADAITEEKLKI

-266 ANYYLTAVTQNNNTL
+266 ANYYLQAVTQNSNTL

-293 PTFTFGGAA
+293 PTFTFGSSAFADLQTSTTDRNAA
-302 FKDVEATVTG
+302 RVAKA
-312 RNSARIPRADHTH
+312 NHTH
-325 SMSHVTD
+325 VMSHITD

-345 NISNSAVTA
+345 NLSNSAVTA
-354 AKLSPSVGTNGQV
+354 AKLSPSVGTTGQV

-374 NLVWT
+374 NLVWST
-379 AAGAGAS
+379 AGSGAS
-386 NFLALS
+386 TFVAMS
-392 DTPSSYTANPG
+392 DTP
-403 DILKVNSGTNGLEFS
+403 NSFGSAGQMLVINAGQNALQFQD
-418 SFKVSNVDNFTTVNT
+418 FKVANVNNFTTVNT
-433 GTAGKV
+433 GTSGKV
-439 LAIDVNNQGG
+439 LAVDVNNQGS
-449 TNHLGLK
+449 TNYKGLK
-456 WIDTSQ
+456 WIDTDQ
-462 VGATTFTGLT
+462 VGSTTFTALN
-472 DTASSIGSAHQIAVV
+472 DTPASIGSAHQLLTV
-487 NAAANKVEF
+487 NAAGNALEF
-496 RTLDANMVPDDIITS
+496 RALDANHLVNDIIT
-511 AKIADDAIITALIAD
+511 TAMIAD
-526 DAITTALIADNA
+526 DAITSALIADNA
-538 VGTNQING
+538 ITNALMADNAIDSSEIAA
-546 NAVVAAKLATSAVET
+546 NAVIETKIGTGAVT
-561 AKINNLAV
+561 VGKIGNLAV
-569 TTAKIANTN
+569 TEAKLAANA
-578 VTLAKLN
+578 VALAKLK
-585 SDVTVSALPN
+585 SDVTLSALPN
-595 AANTRTTWDTSN
+595 AANTRTEWDTSGN
-607 NLQIDWYVNGNN
+607 TKIDFYVNGNN
-619 EMRLLADGT
+619 EMRLEADGD
-628 LNVDGD
+628 LQVDGD
-634 VVAFSTVVASD
+634 VIAFSSVVASD
-645 KNLKD
+645 KNLKE
-650 NIQNIENPIEK
+650 NIQNIEDPIEK